1 MMAFVAASIRRS
13 AAMSSSQPSLS
24 SAPIHGHVPPS
35 CAGHDWP
42 TPVLDIARVQPHKST
57 RMGDSSFDIVSEVNL
72 QEVDNAITQARKEI
86 GMRYDLKGT
95 AASVRRFGD
104 CGFES
109 QRAPSLHATLP

>member
-1 MMAFVAASIRRS
+1 MRFVMAFVAASTRKS
-13 AAMSSSQPSLS
+13 AWTSSSQLSPSS
-24 SAPIHGHVPPS
+24 TPTHGRALPS

-95 AASVRRFGD
+95 AASV
-104 CGFES
+104 
-109 QRAPSLHATLP
+109 